1 MNNYHSNHSGSS
13 CAHHLLKHCLSDNQ
27 RTEALAHFG
36 TDDVKEA
43 AKEIA
48 RMGQRDLQSK
58 FKMVYGTAT
67 HSNNNDWLRRKLYEA
82 VGAAP
87 MKTTTKTKQ
96 RKPSTPK
103 GRSRMEDLTFQPTN
117 FNAGSGFNA
126 RRRRNA
132 KGYVTKVGFCCVFF
146 EAYSFLCSCHFLV
159 IRI

>member
-1 MNNYHSNHSGSS
+1 MTQPHST
-13 CAHHLLKHCLSDNQ
+13 CAHHLLKHCLSEDQ

-43 AKEIA
+43 AKDIA

-58 FKMVYGTAT
+58 FKLVYGTAT

-87 MKTTTKTKQ
+87 MKTTTKSKQ

-103 GRSRMEDLTFQPTN
+103 GRSRTN
-117 FNAGSGFNA
+117 DTKCDPAFGNG
-126 RRRRNA
+126 RRFRRNS
-132 KGYVTKVGFCCVFF
+132 KG
-146 EAYSFLCSCHFLV
+146 
-159 IRI
+159 